1 MKVILSRK
9 GFDSSAGCIASPI
22 LPDGTLLSLPIP
34 GESNTKYSDICY
46 KGKKYS
52 DIIHELY
59 LSNCFDNNAEFR
71 KKLGDR
77 VQKLYDYK
85 ETCCHLD
92 PDIRKGI
99 RLNTPADWQ
108 PAFGQAETA
117 QGQLRNAGVD
127 IGDIFLFFGWFRGV
141 DENYRY
147 IKHRWKKAPNDFYKH
162 ADLQVIY
169 GYMQIGRIITDP
181 DEIKKFYW
189 HPHSEGGYGKNN
201 TLYIPS
207 KRLIINGKDC
217 GPGYGTLDFDKKWVL
232 TKEGFSRANWEKKE
246 FLLPDNIYGDK
257 KNSSRKRDETIYYAG
272 QWQELIVNESPGLL
286 DWVKELIKA

>member
-52 DIIHELY
+52 DIIHDLY
-59 LSNCFDNNAEFR
+59 ETFFPPIAMNDKLFR
-71 KKLGDR
+71 DFFNYEIKG
-77 VQKLYDYK
+77 
-85 ETCCHLD
+85 CHLD

-108 PAFGQAETA
+108 PAFGQTDKA
-117 QGQLRNAGVD
+117 QGQLKNAGVD

-147 IKHRWKKAPNDFYKH
+147 IKHRWKKAPNDFYIH

-169 GYMQIGRIITDP
+169 GYMQIGKIITDP
-181 DEIKKFYW
+181 DEIKEFYW
-189 HPHSEGGYGKNN
+189 HPHSEGDYGKNN

-217 GPGYGTLDFDKKWVL
+217 GPGYGTLDYDEKRVL
-232 TKEGFSRANWEKKE
+232 TKEGFTRANWEKKE
-246 FLLPDNIYGDK
+246 FLLPDKIYGNK
-257 KNSSRKRDETIYYAG
+257 KNSSKKPDETIYYAG
-272 QWQELIVNESPGLL
+272 QWQELIINESPGLI
-286 DWVKELIKA
+286 DWVKEIIKA